1 MSSLFVVLSALSLSA
16 AYSLPAM
23 WFILEIKSQAGLSA
37 GAAALM
43 IPG

>member
-23 WFILEIKSQAGLSA
+23 WFILEIESQAGLSA

>member
-1 MSSLFVVLSALSLSA
+1 MSSLFVVLSALLLSA

-37 GAAALM
+37 GAGALM